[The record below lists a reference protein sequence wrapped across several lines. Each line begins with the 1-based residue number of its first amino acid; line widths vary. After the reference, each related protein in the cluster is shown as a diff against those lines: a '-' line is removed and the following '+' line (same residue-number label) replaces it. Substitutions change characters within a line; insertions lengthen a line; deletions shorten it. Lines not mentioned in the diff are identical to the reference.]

1 MEKVKKNKTEAI
13 YPVRINKYL
22 ADKKIASRREADE
35 LIKLGKVRINNSIAK
50 LGEMVQAADKVEIE
64 GELKK
69 LAYVA
74 FNKPEGVMTHSPQ
87 KGETSIADI
96 LRFDSE
102 VFPLGRLDKESRG
115 LIILSNDGRI
125 TGRLLNPEHYH
136 EKEYEVR
143 VDKRVGKNF
152 IARMKQGVK
161 LDGGYVTQKC
171 VLKKLDDFSF
181 SIILT
186 EGKNQQIRRMCKSLG
201 HKALD
206 INRIR
211 IMNIELGD
219 LKPGNHRIISG
230 KERDEFLSELEI
242 S

>member
-1 MEKVKKNKTEAI
+1 MS
-13 YPVRINKYL
+13 YPIRINKYL
-22 ADKKIASRREADE
+22 SDKKIASRREADE
-35 LIKLGKVRINNSIAK
+35 LIKRGKVKINNSIAK
-50 LGEMVQAADKVEIE
+50 LGEMVKAADKVEIE

-69 LAYVA
+69 LFYLA
-74 FNKPEGVMTHSPQ
+74 FNKPAGVITHSPQ

-96 LRFDSE
+96 LRFDPE

-125 TGRLLNPEHYH
+125 TGRLLGPEYYH

-143 VDKRVGKNF
+143 VDKKLDKNF
-152 IARMKQGVK
+152 IGKMEQGVK
-161 LDGGYVTQKC
+161 LDGSYVTQKC

-186 EGKNQQIRRMCKSLG
+186 EGKNRQIRRMCKALG
-201 HKALD
+201 YKALD

-211 IMNIELGD
+211 IMSIRLGS
-219 LKPGNHRIISG
+219 LKPGKYRIISG
-230 KERDEFLSELEI
+230 KEREEFLAELEI